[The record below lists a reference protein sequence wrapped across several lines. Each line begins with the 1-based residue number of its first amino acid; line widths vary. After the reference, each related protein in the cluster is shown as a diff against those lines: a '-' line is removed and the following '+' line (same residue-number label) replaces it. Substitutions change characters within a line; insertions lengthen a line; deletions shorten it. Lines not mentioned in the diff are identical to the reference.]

1 MSEQLTEGQLFA
13 LKVGVA
19 LLVALGSALW
29 WCWTRIQR
37 QIARVQLRHPILHQP
52 KVPKVP
58 KVFRDVRRSISSKLQ
73 AYRTGFLDEQS
84 RKPNALSL
92 LFIYSRFGFLIKP
105 KMCDLQC

>member
-1 MSEQLTEGQLFA
+1 MGEELTEGQLFA
-13 LKVGVA
+13 LKVAVA
-19 LLVALGSALW
+19 LLVALGSGLW

-58 KVFRDVRRSISSKLQ
+58 KVFRDVRRSISSKLE

-84 RKPNALSL
+84 RKQQFFFALYSHL
-92 LFIYSRFGFLIKP
+92 LSFWIYSN
-105 KMCDLQC
+105 